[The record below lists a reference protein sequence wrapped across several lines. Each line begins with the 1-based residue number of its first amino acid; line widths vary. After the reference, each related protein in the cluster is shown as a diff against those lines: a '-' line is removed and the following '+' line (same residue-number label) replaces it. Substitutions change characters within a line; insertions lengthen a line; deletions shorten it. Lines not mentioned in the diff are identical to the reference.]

1 MSKSYGNVIDP
12 LGVMEELGTDALRFT
27 LLVGSTPGNDMNL
40 SIKKVEANR
49 NFANKIWNA
58 GRYVLSVISEE
69 AVSDQRS
76 AIRNQQSPV
85 NFTAAIENQKST
97 LADRWIWARGW
108 VLARDVERLFQNY
121 QYGEAGRQIYDFFW
135 GDFADW
141 YVEISKLQMEAGGEQ
156 AQATAQNLVRL
167 LDLSLRLLHP
177 FTPFITEE
185 VWGHL
190 KTASQGKL
198 ASLAGDWEEALI
210 VAAWPDAPGEEDWE
224 RSAVEDF
231 GLVQEVVRAIRN
243 LRSEKNVKAGRRIPA
258 TLVSEGAAGVM
269 RDQAAAI
276 AALAQLDPQALN
288 ILESLPERPE
298 GHIAL
303 VVGPV
308 EVYLPLAGL
317 VDTKEER
324 QRLEKDLADLQS
336 QIERLEALLASPFAQ
351 KAPPPVV
358 QKERDK
364 LAGFQETAE
373 KVRAQ
378 LDMLE

>member
-1 MSKSYGNVIDP
+1 MKD
-12 LGVMEELGTDALRFT
+12 
-27 LLVGSTPGNDMNL
+27 
-40 SIKKVEANR
+40 
-49 NFANKIWNA
+49 
-58 GRYVLSVISEE
+58 
-69 AVSDQRS
+69 
-76 AIRNQQSPV
+76 
-85 NFTAAIENQKST
+85 T

-108 VLARDVERLFQNY
+108 ALARDVERLFQNY

-141 YVEISKLQMEAGGEQ
+141 YVEISKLQMEAGGAQ

-190 KTASQGKL
+190 KAASKGKL
-198 ASLAGDWEEALI
+198 DSLAGGWEEALI
-210 VAAWPDAPGEEDWE
+210 VAAWPDPPAEEAWE
-224 RSAVEDF
+224 GRASEDF
-231 GLVQEVVRAIRN
+231 SLVQEVVRAIRN

-258 TLVSEGAAGVM
+258 TLVSEGAAGVL
-269 RDQAAAI
+269 RDQAATL
-276 AALAQLDPQALN
+276 AALAQLDSQALD

-298 GHIAL
+298 GYIAL

-336 QIERLEALLASPFAQ
+336 QIERLVALLASPFAQ
-351 KAPPPVV
+351 KAPLPVV